1 MATIEQLLTEAA
13 REETEARTIAAVV
26 AMLEEKAARW
36 PANSPTRNALRV
48 VARNTKH
55 GDWRA
60 YLPKGGEGE

>member
-26 AMLEEKAARW
+26 AMLRAYQGGVESTLSVGVLGLVSAIER
-36 PANSPTRNALRV
+36 
-48 VARNTKH
+48 